1 MPRRA
6 PVDPKVAAQYASEC
20 KAIDRAMAGHEKKLA
35 ALRDRRAVLW
45 LAASDAGVSYDV
57 LLEASGVSRGTV
69 AAEVA
74 RARADLSGGD

>member
-6 PVDPKVAAQYASEC
+6 PVDPAVAARYASEC
-20 KAIDRAMAGHEKKLA
+20 RAIDRAMAGHDKKLS

-74 RARADLSGGD
+74 RARADLTEG